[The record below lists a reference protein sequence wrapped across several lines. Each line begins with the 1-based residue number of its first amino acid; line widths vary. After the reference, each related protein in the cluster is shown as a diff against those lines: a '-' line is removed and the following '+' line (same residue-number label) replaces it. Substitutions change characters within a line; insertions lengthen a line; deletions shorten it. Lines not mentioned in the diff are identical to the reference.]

1 MKKFLISTT
10 VVCAIFA
17 ILIIPSKPASAGD
30 NNGTLPH
37 VDGNY
42 QFPQMK
48 WSNVRHTLRV
58 HIPKNSQ
65 SISQISIAV
74 PKTLNWSNKLK
85 DVVVS
90 GNNRQKVNANISVNE
105 KTIIL
110 AFNEPVSSNSKLE
123 IDIKNVRQP
132 LHGNGPVY
140 RLFAKS
146 VNSNIDMP
154 IGIARFRVNSN

>member
-1 MKKFLISTT
+1 MKKSLISTT
-10 VVCAIFA
+10 AVGAIFA
-17 ILIIPSKPASAGD
+17 VLIIPSIPANASD
-30 NNGTLPH
+30 ENGTLPH

-42 QFPQMK
+42 QFPQTK

-74 PKTLNWSNKLK
+74 PKTINWSNKLK

-90 GNNRQKVNANISVNE
+90 GNNQKKVNANISINE

-110 AFNEPVSSNSKLE
+110 AFNEPVSPNSKLE
-123 IDIKNVRQP
+123 IDIKNIRQP
-132 LHGNGPVY
+132 LLGNGPVY

-146 VNSNIDMP
+146 VDNNVDIQ

>member
-1 MKKFLISTT
+1 MKKSLISTT
-10 VVCAIFA
+10 AVGAIFA
-17 ILIIPSKPASAGD
+17 VLIIPSIPASASYD
-30 NNGTLPH
+30 NGTVPH

-42 QFPQMK
+42 QFPQTK
-48 WSNVRHTLRV
+48 RSNVRHTLRI

-74 PKTLNWSNKLK
+74 PEVINWSKKLK

-90 GNNRQKVNANISVNE
+90 GNNGQKVNANISLNE

-110 AFNEPVSSNSKLE
+110 AFNEPVSPNSKLE
-123 IDIKNVRQP
+123 IDIKNIRQP
-132 LHGNGPVY
+132 IRGNGPVY

-146 VNSNIDMP
+146 VNTNTNIQ
-154 IGIARFRVNSN
+154 IGIARFRVNI